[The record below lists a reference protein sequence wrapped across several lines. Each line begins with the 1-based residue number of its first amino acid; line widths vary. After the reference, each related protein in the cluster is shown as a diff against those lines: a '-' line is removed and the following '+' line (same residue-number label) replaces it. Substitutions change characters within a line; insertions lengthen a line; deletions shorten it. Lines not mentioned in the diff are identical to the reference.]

1 MNNNTINEIRQKVD
15 IVDIIGDYIPL
26 IQKGKNFFG
35 VCPFHDDTNPS
46 MSVSREKQIYRCFS
60 CGASGNVFTFLM
72 NYNHYDFKEAVKELG
87 EKTGVNVS
95 GIRINKAP
103 NKNDKYYEMYDIA
116 NKYYQNNINTKQG
129 AAARKYLENRKINNE
144 IIKEFEIGLSLSEM
158 DNLTKI
164 LLDKNFSM
172 KELDAFGLSINN
184 HDTFINRI
192 TFPLYDPEGHIVGFS
207 GRIYDNSNLNK
218 YMNTKET
225 PIFKKGSCLYNYH
238 RARDYA
244 RQKKYIIIVEGFM
257 DAIRVS
263 QIGFKNVIALM
274 GTALTEEQI
283 SLIKKLSNNIY
294 LSLDG
299 DQPGVN
305 ATLSNGEQLIKAGLN
320 VKVITL
326 PDKDKE
332 HDPDEYIIKYGEERY
347 KNLIETALNFS
358 DFKINYL
365 KRGVNFSSD
374 LELSN
379 YINSVI
385 AEASTINDEIRRE
398 IILKNLA
405 KDTNISYNTLE
416 KRLNEYLEFR
426 KVTNEKKE
434 VPKKVEKK
442 NKLTK
447 YDKAAYNLIYSML
460 NNTKVIK
467 LFESNKVYLM
477 TKELRSLASEICYY
491 YQKYGNINMADF
503 YTYLNDKEELRTIYD
518 YIISL
523 NLEDDITEK
532 AIMDYVEV
540 IKEYRVRQEIERLNE
555 LIKQEND
562 PIEKAK
568 IAEKIRLLRIGD

>member
-129 AAARKYLENRKINNE
+129 AAARKYLKNRKINNE

>member
-129 AAARKYLENRKINNE
+129 ATARKYLENRKINNE

>member
-1 MNNNTINEIRQKVD
+1 
-15 IVDIIGDYIPL
+15 
-26 IQKGKNFFG
+26 
-35 VCPFHDDTNPS
+35 
-46 MSVSREKQIYRCFS
+46 
-60 CGASGNVFTFLM
+60 
-72 NYNHYDFKEAVKELG
+72 
-87 EKTGVNVS
+87 
-95 GIRINKAP
+95 
-103 NKNDKYYEMYDIA
+103 
-116 NKYYQNNINTKQG
+116 
-129 AAARKYLENRKINNE
+129 
-144 IIKEFEIGLSLSEM
+144 
-158 DNLTKI
+158 
-164 LLDKNFSM
+164 
-172 KELDAFGLSINN
+172 
-184 HDTFINRI
+184 
-192 TFPLYDPEGHIVGFS
+192 
-207 GRIYDNSNLNK
+207 
-218 YMNTKET
+218 
-225 PIFKKGSCLYNYH
+225 
-238 RARDYA
+238 
-244 RQKKYIIIVEGFM
+244 
-257 DAIRVS
+257 
-263 QIGFKNVIALM
+263 
-274 GTALTEEQI
+274 
-283 SLIKKLSNNIY
+283 
-294 LSLDG
+294 
-299 DQPGVN
+299 
-305 ATLSNGEQLIKAGLN
+305 LSNGEQLIKAGLN

-385 AEASTINDEIRRE
+385 AETSTINDEIRRE